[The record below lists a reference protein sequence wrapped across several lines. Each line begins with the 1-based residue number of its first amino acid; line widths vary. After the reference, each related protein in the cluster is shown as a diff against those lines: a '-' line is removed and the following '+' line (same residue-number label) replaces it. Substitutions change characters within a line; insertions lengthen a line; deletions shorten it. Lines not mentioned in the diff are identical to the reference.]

1 MSYVKG
7 RLCAGCMIFVVQ
19 NSVHKCSENHLKEDT
34 AAGSDFNDVSAENY
48 KKSEEECVAKIDM
61 PKLIELIEPCAPLWN
76 FKLSLSERSDTIK
89 SNLWNSI
96 YVNFNG
102 KYSIPAL
109 KKSWKYLKK
118 KYTREKKIAPSGS
131 ASIKREWPHLKSLQF
146 LDDVVLCQKRTTDS
160 IPSTT
165 GSIHNTSEEF
175 DIDEP
180 SKRKKKSLMGD
191 HMSMLID
198 ELKNSRPIPPTSPEP
213 EQFNEDRDF
222 CAYLTS
228 IMVGMPRNAKLK
240 LQRKIINMV
249 IEQIE

>member
-1 MSYVKG
+1 
-7 RLCAGCMIFVVQ
+7 MIFVVQ

-34 AAGSDFNDVSAENY
+34 AAGIEVNKYKLIKSKDDEPNINNSLKTVNKKLPKNTNSLEISDFNDVSAENY
-48 KKSEEECVAKIDM
+48 KKSEEEGVAKIDM

-76 FKLSLSERSDTIK
+76 FKLSLSEGSDTIK

-109 KKSWKYLKK
+109 KKSWEYLKE

-146 LDDVVLCQKRTTDS
+146 LDDVVLCQKR
-160 IPSTT
+160 
-165 GSIHNTSEEF
+165 EEF

-180 SKRKKKSLMGD
+180 SKRKK
-191 HMSMLID
+191 SMYYML
-198 ELKNSRPIPPTSPEP
+198 
-213 EQFNEDRDF
+213 
-222 CAYLTS
+222 
-228 IMVGMPRNAKLK
+228 
-240 LQRKIINMV
+240 
-249 IEQIE
+249 